1 MLEFNHNGHKMSSQ
15 QIGDGT
21 ARGVIVT
28 AIDVIEAR
36 LKSLIDPETGQP
48 VGYAIWRQDGA
59 TLWSIHGSPQAVA
72 AAKKIMGCG

>member
-15 QIGDGT
+15 QIGDKT

-28 AIDVIEAR
+28 AIDVIKHR

-48 VGYAIWRQDGA
+48 VWYAVWRQDGA
-59 TLWSIHGSPQAVA
+59 TLWSFHGSPQAVA
-72 AAKKIMGCG
+72 EAKRIMEGG